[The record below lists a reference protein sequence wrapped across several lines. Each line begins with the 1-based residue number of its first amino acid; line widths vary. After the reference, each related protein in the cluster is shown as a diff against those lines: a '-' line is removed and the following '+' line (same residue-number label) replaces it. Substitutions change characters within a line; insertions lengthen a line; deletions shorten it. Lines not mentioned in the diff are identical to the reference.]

1 MSRAS
6 PASITSEASG
16 LLNSAEHNNLTSDYP
31 GSDCSSSTSTLGGQP
46 PAVFYN
52 NSRSQSRDSV
62 DEEGFSHEDI
72 IEDIEDGTSSVLS
85 SSLSKS
91 LSSNDE
97 CLAFRAPWATP
108 PTATFEGA
116 KQLTTSTQ
124 PQECRTT
131 PFIDHCH
138 DYRPNW
144 VDFRSLNPH
153 FQMLT

>member
-31 GSDCSSSTSTLGGQP
+31 DSELSSSTSTLGGQP
-46 PAVFYN
+46 PVFYN
-52 NSRSQSRDSV
+52 SRPQSRDSN

-108 PTATFEGA
+108 PTATFEGS

-131 PFIDHCH
+131 L
-138 DYRPNW
+138 
-144 VDFRSLNPH
+144 S
-153 FQMLT
+153 